1 MPQEKIIIKFLP
13 DGHEKLIKALNNLAK
28 AQREVQNVVASQ
40 EKANK
45 KLNASA
51 IKMGVALKQQGK
63 SFKDLGLST
72 KVVTRAFKGHTASL
86 EKMRI
91 AYKKVNQSN
100 KKTNTGLLGLNHS
113 TRNTAGAFSTLRSQ
127 LLLFNFAMAMGI
139 RQIAQLVGEAAKI
152 ESMGRAFDS
161 LSGGGENATIAMD
174 KLQKATNGTMNQ
186 FDLFQQANNAMI
198 LGVSKNS
205 DEMAEMFDIA
215 QRLGRALGRDTKSSV
230 ESLITGIGRQSR
242 LMLDNIGIIVKAEEA
257 YQSYADELGVT
268 VDALTDTDR
277 KQAFLTATMES
288 ARQKVALLGD
298 EILGLQD
305 NLDKLDTATDD
316 AGTALGTY
324 ISKAFNASAISGVLA
339 TAFEGF
345 KEFFEFQ
352 SLMIDRAAEW
362 NDEIENGIGQT
373 EELAS
378 VIAQWNK
385 EQESIGET
393 LGDSIP
399 NLLFV
404 NELYAKSK
412 EVQLELVEARLAVL
426 ESFIEMHGATNK
438 EAVALQ
444 ILLDLQK
451 KLIGTT
457 DEVKTK
463 TQEWAEEAEPNMQLL
478 NKGWDMISGTASM
491 YFNSVQEGFRQEME
505 ELKNSDSFRAK
516 SKRGQEKAI
525 DDLAK
530 KQKGAKET
538 AWKQQQ
544 ALSAGEII
552 MNTASAIINSL
563 TAKPAWAGV
572 ALAIT
577 AGVTGAAQLAI
588 VNSQSMPKFA
598 TGGMIGGRRHS
609 QGGTMIEAEQGEF
622 IMSRSAVDSVGIENL
637 NRMNEG
643 GGGSAVT
650 VNVSGNVLTEDFV
663 SGELAENIKEAIRRG
678 TDFGIS

>member
-1 MPQEKIIIKFLP
+1 MPQEKIIIKFIP

-28 AQREVQNVVASQ
+28 AQREVKNVSASQ

-100 KKTNTGLLGLNHS
+100 KKTSAGLLGLNHS

-127 LLLFNFAMAMGI
+127 LLLFNFAMAMGV

-152 ESMGRAFDS
+152 ESMGRAFDT

-174 KLQKATNGTMNQ
+174 KLRKATNGTMNQ

-198 LGVSKNS
+198 LGVTKNS

-215 QRLGRALGRDTKSSV
+215 QRLGRALGRDTKLSV

-242 LMLDNIGIIVKAEEA
+242 MMLDNIGIIVKAEEA

-288 ARQKVALLGD
+288 ARQKVKQLGG

-316 AGTALGTY
+316 AGSALGEY
-324 ISKAFNASAISGVLA
+324 ISKAFGASETSGVLA
-339 TAFEGF
+339 TVFEGF

-378 VIAQWNK
+378 VIAQWNE
-385 EQESIGET
+385 EQEGIGET

-399 NLLFV
+399 GLLFV

-412 EVQLELVEARLAVL
+412 EVQLELVDARIAVL
-426 ESFIEMHGATNK
+426 DSFIAMHGATND

-444 ILLDLQK
+444 ILIDLH
-451 KLIGTT
+451 
-457 DEVKTK
+457 DELTGKGK
-463 TQEWAEEAEPNMQLL
+463 EEADAKKKQQKEQDKLNRLL
-478 NKGWDMISGTASM
+478 EKEKQIRL
-491 YFNSVQEGFRQEME
+491 SVLESAIKYGIES
-505 ELKNSDSFRAK
+505 KNAGQAAEAAARGVIEKWIQK
-516 SKRGQEKAI
+516 SVAVQFEKALEFI
-525 DDLAK
+525 PLPPPFNLAIAAAMA
-530 KQKGAKET
+530 GA
-538 AWKQQQ
+538 
-544 ALSAGEII
+544 
-552 MNTASAIINSL
+552 ASANISSL
-563 TAKPAWAGV
+563 
-572 ALAIT
+572 LSDI
-577 AGVTGAAQLAI
+577 
-588 VNSQSMPKFA
+588 KFEQ
-598 TGGMIGGRRHS
+598 GGLIGGRRHS
-609 QGGTMIEAEQGEF
+609 QGGTMINAEAGEF
-622 IMSRSAVDSVGIENL
+622 VMSRSAVDSVGIENL

-643 GGGSAVT
+643 GGGGSNITLNISAPLVDDT
-650 VNVSGNVLTEDFV
+650 VVDTIIPAIN
-663 SGELAENIKEAIRRG
+663 EAIRRG
-678 TDFGIS
+678 ETLATS